1 MASTEDQFPLG
12 RGTPIAWR
20 KDPSCVQALADP
32 EATPTR
38 TAPIKSGC
46 HPRLA
51 HRRGREAF
59 SLVELLVVAAILL
72 VLAGMYTGTSSR
84 KRQRAAMTACQD
96 NLRKLFIGLQIYSRE
111 NSGWFPRVP
120 QATSPAEALDL
131 LVPKYTAD
139 TRMFICPGSKDPAL
153 PSGESIRKRRIS
165 YAYYMG
171 RRIDATSQVLLSD
184 RQVDNRSKKAGEL
197 AFSASGRGPGSN
209 HGAEG
214 GNLLF
219 TDGEVKVSPPVL
231 NDALE
236 FPPDVSCLN
245 PQR

>member
-1 MASTEDQFPLG
+1 MASSENQLPLA
-12 RGTPIAWR
+12 R
-20 KDPSCVQALADP
+20 
-32 EATPTR
+32 ATPSAWQKHSRSVVPHAGPQAETCR
-38 TAPIKSGC
+38 TDSEKVGC
-46 HPRLA
+46 SPRLA
-51 HRRGREAF
+51 TGRGREAF

-84 KRQRAAMTACQD
+84 KRQRAAMVTCQN
-96 NLRKLFIGLQIYSRE
+96 NLRRLFIGLQIYERE

-120 QATSPAEALDL
+120 QASSPAEALDL
-131 LVPKYTAD
+131 LIPKYTAD
-139 TRMFICPGSKDPAL
+139 TRIFTCPGSKDSEL
-153 PSGESIRKRRIS
+153 PSGESIRKSRIS

-171 RRIDATSQVLLSD
+171 RRLSSTSEVIVSD

-197 AFSASGRGPGSN
+197 AFSGSGRGPGSN

-219 TDGEVKVSPPVL
+219 TDGEVKISPPVL
-231 NDALE
+231 TDAIE

-245 PQR
+245 P